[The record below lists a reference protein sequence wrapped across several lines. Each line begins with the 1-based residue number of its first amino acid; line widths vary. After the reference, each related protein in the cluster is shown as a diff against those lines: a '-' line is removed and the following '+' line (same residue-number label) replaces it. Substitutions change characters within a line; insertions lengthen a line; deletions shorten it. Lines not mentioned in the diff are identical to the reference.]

1 MKSCNII
8 TCNAEQ
14 MLTFFCKQFQSDHY
28 EPFLRDE
35 ILVDPRPS
43 HVCADKK
50 AVLIHAIDEHG
61 TVCLVCLPGFVNMYI
76 YFYRFGTQ
84 GTIYFMC
91 V

>member
-1 MKSCNII
+1 
-8 TCNAEQ
+8 

-28 EPFLRDE
+28 EPFLREE

-50 AVLIHAIDEHG
+50 AVLIHAIDEYVLY
-61 TVCLVCLPGFVNMYI
+61 VCMVLLTCIYI
-76 YFYRFGTQ
+76 FIGLEHKVQF
-84 GTIYFMC
+84 ISCAC